1 MATGQNGEHGATVMP
16 PVEEGMKLVQGL
28 ASLLR
33 DQEATYALEVRRR
46 IETATPRLAQ
56 VSSYPVRQHV

>member
-16 PVEEGMKLVQGL
+16 PVEEGMKLVQGP

-33 DQEATYALEVRRR
+33 AQGVTYALEAHRKL
-46 IETATPRLAQ
+46 ETATRSLAQ
-56 VSSYPVRQHV
+56 AMSYLF